1 MIKNLNHV
9 CLIVKDLDR
18 SIRFYRDIM
27 GLRVSKVTDIEG
39 EYPQRV
45 LGVKG
50 VKISYA
56 KLSVPD
62 RSDRDGPVL
71 ELHWWRQPR
80 ILPKKI
86 YGHISFGVKDI
97 DGEYRRLRRKGV
109 RFISKP
115 LTAPDGHARICFG
128 RDPNGNRIEFIEEIS
143 TSLGVIPERG

>member
-18 SIRFYRDIM
+18 SIKFYCDVM
-27 GLRVSKVTDIEG
+27 GLRVSKVTGIEG
-39 EYPQRV
+39 EYPQKV

-56 KLSVPD
+56 KLSMPGKFGK
-62 RSDRDGPVL
+62 SGPVL
-71 ELHWWRQPR
+71 ELHCWRRPR
-80 ILPKKI
+80 ILPNKSFS
-86 YGHISFGVKDI
+86 HISFGVKDI
-97 DGEYRRLRRKGV
+97 DDEYKRLRRKGV

-128 RDPNGNRIEFIEEIS
+128 YDPDGNRIEFIEEK
-143 TSLGVIPERG
+143 